1 MTDAK
6 PKYANFPERDL
17 KVAIGAHIN
26 ASTAKALTRLTI
38 GTYEMSFT
46 QIEKGKVTCESV
58 RLALNQF
65 GKANNLALSTETSR
79 EYVGVYAAASPEV
92 KYQIWVTT
100 PFELT
105 QANHLIWVR
114 FQNLAE
120 GTNGVAF
127 RLSNAFSPEQ
137 ILDLLKAAQK
147 NAIAVPSG
155 EAYTLVGNPPP
166 RFQKKGAAA
175 EPAAEA
181 PAEAAEVPAA
191 APEA

>member
-17 KVAIGAHIN
+17 KVTIGAHIN
-26 ASTAKALTRLTI
+26 AATAKALTRLTI

-46 QIEKGKVTCESV
+46 QIEKGKVTCEAV

-65 GKANNLALSTETSR
+65 GKANNLALSTESSR
-79 EYVGVYAAASPEV
+79 DYVGVYIAASPEV
-92 KYQIWVTT
+92 KFQLWVTT

-120 GTNGVAF
+120 GTNGVSF
-127 RLSNAFSPEQ
+127 RLSNAFSIDQ
-137 ILDLLKAAQK
+137 ILELLKAAQR
-147 NAIAVPSG
+147 NAVVVPAEES
-155 EAYTLVGNPPP
+155 YVVVGNPPP
-166 RFQKKGAAA
+166 RFQKKAEATAA
-175 EPAAEA
+175 PAAVSD
-181 PAEAAEVPAA
+181 EAATPADA
-191 APEA
+191 VSDA

>member
-26 ASTAKALTRLTI
+26 ATTAKALTRLTI

-46 QIEKGKVTCESV
+46 QIEKGKVTCEAV

-65 GKANNLALSTETSR
+65 GKANNLALATEPSR
-79 EYVGVYAAASPEV
+79 DYIGTYTASSPEV
-92 KYQIWVTT
+92 KFQLWVTT

-114 FQNLAE
+114 YQQLAE

-127 RLSNAFSPEQ
+127 RLSNAFSIDQ

-147 NAIAVPSG
+147 NAIVVPAG
-155 EAYTLVGNPPP
+155 EAYSLVGNPPP
-166 RFQKKGAAA
+166 RFQKKGAAEVA
-175 EPAAEA
+175 PAAATEAEADTEA
-181 PAEAAEVPAA
+181 PATEA
-191 APEA
+191 

>member
-17 KVAIGAHIN
+17 KVVIGEHIN
-26 ASTAKALTRLTI
+26 ATTTKALTRMTI

-58 RLALNQF
+58 RLALNLF
-65 GKANNLALSTETSR
+65 GKANNLALATESSR
-79 EYVGVYAAASPEV
+79 EFVGVYTASSPEV
-92 KYQIWVTT
+92 KYQLWVTT

-127 RLSNAFSPEQ
+127 RLSNAFTTDQ
-137 ILDLLKAAQK
+137 ILDLLKTAQK
-147 NAIAVPSG
+147 NAIQVPAG
-155 EAYTLVGNPPP
+155 EFYTLVGNPPP
-166 RFQKKGAAA
+166 RFQKKAPAAA
-175 EPAAEA
+175 TEASAAEA
-181 PAEAAEVPAA
+181 PAAEA
-191 APEA
+191 